1 MKLLDVCKLNTA
13 GWRTALVSAIFL
25 GIFLAVSAGAGE
37 AAPVPGTGHGRV
49 NERRLCT
56 QAHAATVSERA
67 FLCRTACE
75 EVLPGD
81 VPADAVLNYLRRLAA
96 DVKQS
101 RDFYEIAVTARAKAE
116 AARALSANRTESL
129 RWAEEAEKDLA
140 FLDSWL
146 DKYGQKSMV
155 HRRLEPDW
163 INGQPDVVSQAVLAW
178 ITLEKVQPQEER
190 RQKITKFC
198 EGLCAL
204 LEPDTERYPFGA
216 HISRLTLQG
225 KPRSYTLPDSE
236 DKVAGMSLFAERQ
249 YCVSALA
256 RAGKLLNNKE
266 FVASACAEASGLMA
280 HLAMLGAVPYD
291 YAPRPE
297 QELES
302 PLATASIVENLADAY
317 LVTGVSMYGDLAGCA
332 AINANS
338 YNTGAVP
345 RAVKSW
351 TRRQLGLI
359 GYTHWIGAA
368 DIKPANNGQVIE
380 LENGR
385 AVEKSF
391 SVHDIVYPGGTPGQ
405 LAVVGR
411 DNMFWMRFDVDRE
424 DSYYFHLCFLK
435 RDASG
440 GLVAVQMRIDG
451 DKIFEVSLDG
461 ATEDPYVDAE
471 LVAGPRLL
479 RQGPHSFGIRFS
491 GLLMRSPAWLDSIMV
506 EPAVQRRWVRFA
518 DGSTRII
525 FNSIADQN
533 IKVRVEE
540 LETEGVQG
548 RWQLCTREGRS
559 LEPQIKADRR
569 HRVWLDM
576 PSRSFGELIWLK
588 NDIANRSEG

>member
-1 MKLLDVCKLNTA
+1 MIKWKLSLGFILAFTFVMMMTSSAKA
-13 GWRTALVSAIFL
+13 GGAPGPLHPAS
-25 GIFLAVSAGAGE
+25 GAGE
-37 AAPVPGTGHGRV
+37 
-49 NERRLCT
+49 RRLYT
-56 QAHAATVSERA
+56 EAHAVTLAERA

-75 EVLPGD
+75 EVQPGD
-81 VPADAVLNYLRRLAA
+81 LPSEAVLNYLRRLSA
-96 DVKQS
+96 DVRAS
-101 RDFYEIAVTARAKAE
+101 GDSYDIAVTARAKAE
-116 AARALSANRTESL
+116 ASRAMAGSRADSL
-129 RWAEEAEKDLA
+129 RWAEEADKDLA
-140 FLDSWL
+140 FLDGWL
-146 DKYGQKSMV
+146 EQYGQKEMV
-155 HRRLEPDW
+155 HRRSEPQW
-163 INGQPDVVSQAVLAW
+163 INGQPDVAAQAVLAW
-178 ITLEKVQPQEER
+178 ITLEQVHPNPER
-190 RQKITKFC
+190 RQKIVKFC

-204 LEPDTERYPFGA
+204 LDPETERYPFGA
-216 HISRLTLQG
+216 HISHMTVKG
-225 KPRSYTLPDSE
+225 KPRTYQLPDSTE
-236 DKVAGMSLFAERQ
+236 KVAGMSLIVERQ
-249 YCVSALA
+249 YCVSALS
-256 RAGKLLNNKE
+256 RAGKLLGNKD
-266 FVASACAEASGLMA
+266 FISSACAEASGLMA
-280 HLAMLGAVPYD
+280 HLAMLDAVPYD

-297 QELES
+297 TEVES
-302 PLATASIVENLADAY
+302 PLATAAVVENLADAY
-317 LVTGVSMYGDLAGCA
+317 LVTGSSIYGDLAGCA
-332 AINANS
+332 AINAKAYKS
-338 YNTGAVP
+338 GAIP

-359 GYTHWIGAA
+359 GYTHWLDAS
-368 DIKPANNGQVIE
+368 DMKKANNGLIIE

-391 SVHDIVYPGGTPGQ
+391 TVHDIEYPGGTPGR

-506 EPAVQRRWVRFA
+506 EPAVQRRWVRLA

-525 FNSIADQN
+525 FNSIANQAV
-533 IKVRVEE
+533 KVRVEE
-540 LETEGVQG
+540 LENEGAAG
-548 RWQLCTREGRS
+548 HWQLCTREGRH
-559 LEPQIKADRR
+559 LEPQVKEDRR

-576 PSRSFGELIWLK
+576 PAQSFGEFVFDK
-588 NDIANRSEG
+588 

>member
-1 MKLLDVCKLNTA
+1 MKKCKLTLSLL
-13 GWRTALVSAIFL
+13 LVWSL
-25 GIFLAVSAGAGE
+25 LLLTVSETKAD
-37 AAPVPGTGHGRV
+37 GTLETGR
-49 NERRLCT
+49 NASGGGERRLCT
-56 QAHAATVSERA
+56 EKHAVTLAERA

-81 VPADAVLNYLRRLAA
+81 VPAEAVCNYLRRLSA
-96 DVKQS
+96 DTRNS
-101 RDFYEIAVTARAKAE
+101 GDNYDIAVVARAKAE
-116 AARALSANRTESL
+116 ASRALASSRSESL
-129 RWAEEAEKDLA
+129 RWAEEADKDLA
-140 FLDSWL
+140 FLDGWL

-163 INGQPDVVSQAVLAW
+163 IDGQPDVVAQAVLAW
-178 ITLEKVQPQEER
+178 ITLEQVHPQAER
-190 RQKITKFC
+190 RQKIAKFC
-198 EGLCAL
+198 EGLSAL
-204 LEPDTERYPFGA
+204 LESETERYPFGA
-216 HISRLTLQG
+216 HISRMTVKG
-225 KPRSYTLPDSE
+225 KPRSYRLPDSDE
-236 DKVAGMSLFAERQ
+236 KVAGMSLIVERQ

-256 RAGKLLNNKE
+256 RAGKLLGNKD
-266 FVASACAEASGLMA
+266 FISSACAEASGLLA
-280 HLAMLGAVPYD
+280 HLAMLDEVPHN

-297 QELES
+297 RELES
-302 PLATASIVENLADAY
+302 PLATAAVVENLADAY
-317 LVTGVSMYGDLAGCA
+317 LATGNSIYGDLAGCA

-338 YNTGAVP
+338 YKTGAIP
-345 RAVKSW
+345 RAVRSW

-359 GYTHWIGAA
+359 GYTHWLDAA
-368 DIKPANNGQVIE
+368 DIRKANNGLVIE
-380 LENGR
+380 LEHGR

-391 SVHDIVYPGGTPGQ
+391 TVHDIEYPGGTPGR

-479 RQGPHSFGIRFS
+479 RRGPHSFGIRFS

-506 EPAVQRRWVRFA
+506 EPAVQRRWVRLA

-525 FNSIADQN
+525 FNSIAN
-533 IKVRVEE
+533 EAVKVRVEE
-540 LETEGVQG
+540 LENAGAEGS
-548 RWQLCTREGRS
+548 WQLCTREGRRI
-559 LEPQIKADRR
+559 EPQVKEDRR
-569 HRVWLDM
+569 HRVWLEM
-576 PSRSFGELIWLK
+576 PAQSFGEFTFAPVK
-588 NDIANRSEG
+588 RSADQEN